1 MKKVL
6 IGLLLII
13 PMAIVAAVVLVT
25 NVVLITPDITVASVA
40 IVDPDFYQDVDNVS
54 LYFDRPGMQ
63 YQLAALVLPKKATN
77 KKVHWSIEN
86 SVSYDPE
93 YEGDIATVDDNG
105 NVTINWTGTFDVVAK
120 TDDGGKTD
128 RCRFEIKSDV
138 ARSAYIVYKDAKQL
152 DGMPGIDIT
161 TDEIIRLEACA
172 HPIDVDLEYVTWE
185 SSDKN
190 VLSVDANGVVVPQGA
205 GTATVTMKL
214 KSKDFVSGSE
224 KRVAPEIVRTV
235 QITVR
240 GGVFPTALKYVHT
253 DSVSLSSIGAEGSTL
268 VKSQNA
274 TLESGT
280 IVFSGKTGYAVLE
293 KGGKTMTL
301 RKVESETSIV
311 FENADVIENNT
322 VIVGKVPYKLNAIF
336 AASGEKASGARYYSS
351 NPDVATIDE
360 KTGLIT
366 AISSGEVT
374 FAAEF
379 GGERISIDLH
389 VRKPVIY
396 FMLEKDAPQG
406 IADECVYGSMY
417 FEYSGEEMTGR
428 LVPFRQIK
436 VVAPEDLTGSE
447 NLNRF
452 KWSVVS
458 DGDIAT
464 IDENGVI
471 TFSEFEKGVRK
482 NVKVIA
488 EAKDSPYAGDSIR
501 REYNFTVMYGVNVKT
516 ADELTK
522 AVNEEIDGKD
532 GKKYKYE
539 VFMRNDITIRS
550 IRYTEQDTSKLN
562 VSSSDKGDE
571 TRTWFNAPLTLTT
584 SLYGNGYTI
593 DWKHKDFDKATDKAN
608 IMGSNIFMLKGQE
621 DKNEPRV
628 LLRNVKVKSSELPK
642 ENSFASNDFVGIGVQ
657 TMGNVHVQYCV
668 IENAMYCMRIGGYDN
683 QEKAVEKGDF
693 AETLIEGTIMSN
705 SSKFTCFSWCT
716 FKNQRV
722 VMKNCVY
729 GQAASPSVGFSSGDD
744 NEEHTCNLDIQGI
757 LRIYNWKQDID
768 LDLVGRIT
776 SNEAIDNLL
785 KEVIQKGLSGKRYEH
800 LFVKDSGV
808 RYMHCGMLFSGLN
821 HENRVTV
828 TGALEE
834 NGFDHEEIQISEL
847 VEEVNKVLASTLKG
861 KLNPVTFYGYTDESK
876 TPVKHNS
883 NLVHSQGLYKLLRGE

>member
-25 NVVLITPDITVASVA
+25 NVVLITPDITVASIA

-105 NVTINWTGTFDVVAK
+105 NVTINWTGTFDIVAK

-138 ARSAYIVYKDAKQL
+138 ARSAYIVYKDVKL
-152 DGMPGIDIT
+152 GETPGIDIT

-253 DSVSLSSIGAEGSTL
+253 DRVSLSSIDAVGSTL

-274 TLESGT
+274 TLESDV

-311 FENADVIENNT
+311 FENADVIENST

-336 AASGEKASGARYYSS
+336 AASGEKASGARYCSL

-374 FAAEF
+374 FTAEF
-379 GGERISIDLH
+379 GEESISIDLH

-406 IADECVYGSMY
+406 IADECVYGNMY

-447 NLNRF
+447 NLSRF

-458 DGDIAT
+458 DDNIAT
-464 IDENGVI
+464 KIDENGVI

-482 NVKVIA
+482 NVKVTA
-488 EAKDSPYAGDSIR
+488 EAKDSPYAGDSIK
-501 REYNFTVMYGVNVKT
+501 REYNFTVMYGVNVET

-522 AVNEEIDGKD
+522 VVNEGID
-532 GKKYKYE
+532 GKKYE
-539 VFMRNDITIRS
+539 VFLRNDITIRS
-550 IRYTEQDTSKLN
+550 IRYTEADTSGI
-562 VSSSDKGDE
+562 SGEKGEE
-571 TRTWFNAPLTLTT
+571 TRTWDDAPLRLTT
-584 SLYGNGYTI
+584 SLYGNGHTI
-593 DWKHKDFDKATDKAN
+593 DWKHRDYDDPTAKPN
-608 IMGSNIFMLKGQE
+608 IMGSNILVMDGPQGK
-621 DKNEPRV
+621 DAPRV
-628 LLRNVKVKSSELPK
+628 LLRNVKIKSSELPK
-642 ENSFASNDFVGIGVQ
+642 SNTFASKDFVGTGVL
-657 TMGNVHVQYCV
+657 TKGNVHVQYCV
-668 IENAMYCMRIGGYDN
+668 IENAMFCMKVGSYNNEEEAI
-683 QEKAVEKGDF
+683 KKGDF

-705 SSKFTCFSWCT
+705 SSKFTCFSWCAY
-716 FKNQRV
+716 KNQRV

-757 LRIYNWKQDID
+757 LRIYNWKQDVD
-768 LDLVGRIT
+768 LDLVGGIT
-776 SNEAIDNLL
+776 NNDAIDNIL
-785 KEVIQKGLSGKRYEH
+785 KEVIQKGLQGKRYEH

-834 NGFDHEEIQISEL
+834 NGFDHAEIKLNEL
-847 VEEVNKVLASTLKG
+847 VAEISPGAAIIVGNLK
-861 KLNPVTFYGYTDESK
+861 PVTFYGYTDESK

-883 NLVHSQGLYKLLRGE
+883 NLVHSQELYKLLRGE

>member
-25 NVVLITPDITVASVA
+25 NVVLITPDITVASIA
-40 IVDPDFYQDVDNVS
+40 IVDPDFYQDVDSVS

-374 FAAEF
+374 FTAEF

-501 REYNFTVMYGVNVKT
+501 REYNFTVMYGVNVET

-522 AVNEEIDGKD
+522 AVNEEIDGK
-532 GKKYKYE
+532 KYE
-539 VFMRNDITIRS
+539 VFLRNDITIRS
-550 IRYTEQDTSKLN
+550 IRYTEADTSGI
-562 VSSSDKGDE
+562 SGEKGEE
-571 TRTWFNAPLTLTT
+571 TRTWCNAPLRLST
-584 SLYGNGYTI
+584 SLYGNGHTI
-593 DWKHKDFDKATDKAN
+593 DWKHRDYDDPTAKPN
-608 IMGSNIFMLKGQE
+608 IMGSNILVMDGPQGK
-621 DKNEPRV
+621 DAPRV
-628 LLRNVKVKSSELPK
+628 LLRNVKIKSSELPK
-642 ENSFASNDFVGIGVQ
+642 SNTFASKDFVGIGVE
-657 TMGNVHVQYCV
+657 TKGNVHVQYCV
-668 IENAMYCMRIGGYDN
+668 IENAMYCMRVGSYDN
-683 QEKAVEKGDF
+683 EEEAINKGDF

-716 FKNQRV
+716 YKNQRV

-744 NEEHTCNLDIQGI
+744 NEDHTCNLDIQGI
-757 LRIYNWKQDID
+757 LRIYNWKQDVD
-768 LDLVGRIT
+768 LDLVGGIT
-776 SNEAIDNLL
+776 NNDAIDNIL
-785 KEVIQKGLSGKRYEH
+785 KEVIQKGLQGKRYEH

-834 NGFDHEEIQISEL
+834 NGFDHVEIKLNEL
-847 VEEVNKVLASTLKG
+847 VAEISPGAAIIVGNLK
-861 KLNPVTFYGYTDESK
+861 PVTFYGYTDESK

-883 NLVHSQGLYKLLRGE
+883 NLVHSQELYKLLRGE

>member
-25 NVVLITPDITVASVA
+25 NVVLITPDITVASIA
-40 IVDPDFYQDVDNVS
+40 IVDPDFYQDVDSVS

-374 FAAEF
+374 FTAEF
-379 GGERISIDLH
+379 GGERISIDLR

-501 REYNFTVMYGVNVKT
+501 REYNFIVMYGVNVKT

-522 AVNEEIDGKD
+522 AVNEEIDGK
-532 GKKYKYE
+532 KYE
-539 VFMRNDITIRS
+539 VFLRNDITIRS

-621 DKNEPRV
+621 DKNAPRV

>member
-40 IVDPDFYQDVDNVS
+40 IVDPDFYQDVDNIS

-93 YEGDIATVDDNG
+93 YKGDIATVDDNG
-105 NVTINWTGTFDVVAK
+105 NVTINWTGTFDIVAK

-138 ARSAYIVYKDAKQL
+138 ARSAYIVYKDVKL
-152 DGMPGIDIT
+152 GETPGIDIT

-253 DSVSLSSIGAEGSTL
+253 DSISLSSIGAEGSTL

-274 TLESGT
+274 TLESGA

-301 RKVESETSIV
+301 RKVESENSIV
-311 FENADVIENNT
+311 FENADVIENST

-336 AASGEKASGARYYSS
+336 AASGEKASGARYKSL
-351 NPDVATIDE
+351 NTDVATIDE

-374 FAAEF
+374 FTAEF
-379 GGERISIDLH
+379 GEESISIDLH

-406 IADECVYGSMY
+406 IADECVYGNMY

-447 NLNRF
+447 NLSRF

-471 TFSEFEKGVRK
+471 TITLSESEKGVRK
-482 NVKVIA
+482 NVKVTA
-488 EAKDSPYAGDSIR
+488 EAKDSPYAGDSIK
-501 REYNFTVMYGVNVKT
+501 REYNFTVMYGVNVET

-522 AVNEEIDGKD
+522 AVNEEIDGK
-532 GKKYKYE
+532 KYE
-539 VFMRNDITIRS
+539 VFLRNDITIRS
-550 IRYTEQDTSKLN
+550 IRYTEADTSGI
-562 VSSSDKGDE
+562 SGEKGEE
-571 TRTWFNAPLTLTT
+571 TRTWCNAPLRLST
-584 SLYGNGYTI
+584 SLYGNGHTI
-593 DWKHKDFDKATDKAN
+593 DWKHRDYDDPTAKPN
-608 IMGSNIFMLKGQE
+608 IMGSNILVMDGPQGK
-621 DKNEPRV
+621 DAPRV
-628 LLRNVKVKSSELPK
+628 LLRNVKIKSSELPK
-642 ENSFASNDFVGIGVQ
+642 SNTFASKDFVGIGVE
-657 TMGNVHVQYCV
+657 TKGNVHVQYCV
-668 IENAMYCMRIGGYDN
+668 IENAMYCMRVGSYDN
-683 QEKAVEKGDF
+683 EEEAINKGDF

-716 FKNQRV
+716 YKNQRV

-744 NEEHTCNLDIQGI
+744 NEEHTCNIDIQGI
-757 LRIYNWKQDID
+757 LRIYNWKQDVD
-768 LDLVGRIT
+768 LDLVGGIT
-776 SNEAIDNLL
+776 NNDAIDNIL
-785 KEVIQKGLSGKRYEH
+785 KEVIQKGLQGKRYEH
-800 LFVKDSGV
+800 LFIKDSGV

-834 NGFDHEEIQISEL
+834 NGFDHAEIKLNEL
-847 VEEVNKVLASTLKG
+847 VAEISPGAAIIVGNLK
-861 KLNPVTFYGYTDESK
+861 PVTFYGYTDESK

-883 NLVHSQGLYKLLRGE
+883 NLVHSQELYKLLRGE

>member
-105 NVTINWTGTFDVVAK
+105 NVTINWTGTFDIVAK

-138 ARSAYIVYKDAKQL
+138 ARSAYIVYKDVKL
-152 DGMPGIDIT
+152 GETPGIDIT

-253 DSVSLSSIGAEGSTL
+253 DSISLSSIGAEGSTL

-274 TLESGT
+274 TLESGA

-301 RKVESETSIV
+301 RKVESENSIV
-311 FENADVIENNT
+311 FENADVIENST

-351 NPDVATIDE
+351 NTDVATIDE

-374 FAAEF
+374 FTAEF
-379 GGERISIDLH
+379 GEERISIDLR

-406 IADECVYGSMY
+406 IADECIYGNMY

-428 LVPFRQIK
+428 LVPVRQIK

-447 NLNRF
+447 NLSRF

-471 TFSEFEKGVRK
+471 TITLSESEKGVRK
-482 NVKVIA
+482 NVKVTA
-488 EAKDSPYAGDSIR
+488 EAKDSPYAGDSIK
-501 REYNFTVMYGVNVKT
+501 REYNFTVMYGVNVET

-522 AVNEEIDGKD
+522 AVNEEIDGK
-532 GKKYKYE
+532 KYE
-539 VFMRNDITIRS
+539 VFLRNDITIRS
-550 IRYTEQDTSKLN
+550 IRYTEADTSGI
-562 VSSSDKGDE
+562 SGEKGEE
-571 TRTWFNAPLTLTT
+571 TRTWCNAPLRLTT
-584 SLYGNGYTI
+584 SLYGNGHTI
-593 DWKHKDFDKATDKAN
+593 DWKHRDYDDPTAKPN
-608 IMGSNIFMLKGQE
+608 IMGSNILVMDGPQGK
-621 DKNEPRV
+621 DAPRV
-628 LLRNVKVKSSELPK
+628 LLRNVKIKSSELPK
-642 ENSFASNDFVGIGVQ
+642 SNTFASKDFVGIGVE
-657 TMGNVHVQYCV
+657 TKGNVHVQYCV
-668 IENAMYCMRIGGYDN
+668 IENAMYCMRVGSYDN
-683 QEKAVEKGDF
+683 EEEAIKKGDF

-716 FKNQRV
+716 YKNQRV

-757 LRIYNWKQDID
+757 LRIYNWKQDVD
-768 LDLVGRIT
+768 LDLVGGIT
-776 SNEAIDNLL
+776 NNDAIDKIL
-785 KEVIQKGLSGKRYEH
+785 KDVIQKGLSGKRYEH

-834 NGFDHEEIQISEL
+834 NGFDHAEIKLNEL
-847 VEEVNKVLASTLKG
+847 VAEISPGAAIIVGNLK
-861 KLNPVTFYGYTDESK
+861 PVTFYGYTDESK

-883 NLVHSQGLYKLLRGE
+883 NLVHSQELYKLLRGE